1 MHRCVCA
8 ALAVLSLVGAS
19 PTPGSAPPRSVPW
32 KASRLDKPNEH
43 VIFLQYGETE
53 PALKLK
59 ETMPVEEL
67 NPTHYPA
74 RRAAAVAQ
82 HFLNARHGSPYK
94 WFHVEQVQSATLEEI
109 AGVGAK
115 YHVVFSAKEGVC
127 NQSVGLCTA
136 DVLFPEA
143 GGDQTAPQVQCSCE
157 GPLAINA
164 SAQEEAFYRRLRG
177 SNSPVTGNNIP
188 DSFGFI
194 APDMKPLWILAGVA
208 SSFVMLKE
216 SNENTLYNLAQV
228 ANVTQLESEDKQLK
242 FQYHVLLH
250 EMVSQEII
258 HWKLLVTWAPAGGVS
273 VLHPERQPHCHD
285 CVLPPAT
292 APKERSDPE

>member
-1 MHRCVCA
+1 KLQEWEQSITWSSQQRKVSVIWLLIS
-8 ALAVLSLVGAS
+8 LAVSL
-19 PTPGSAPPRSVPW
+19 PP
-32 KASRLDKPNEH
+32 
-43 VIFLQYGETE
+43 
-53 PALKLK
+53 
-59 ETMPVEEL
+59 PV
-67 NPTHYPA
+67 
-74 RRAAAVAQ
+74 Q
-82 HFLNARHGSPYK
+82 
-94 WFHVEQVQSATLEEI
+94 Q
-109 AGVGAK
+109 
-115 YHVVFSAKEGVC
+115 
-127 NQSVGLCTA
+127 QSVGLCTA

-177 SNSPVTGNNIP
+177 SNSPVTGNSIP
-188 DSFGFI
+188 GMCATRSHSFGFI

-292 APKERSDPE
+292 APKERSDPECSSPMPEMMVSLLSVSKWTLKPHHGEVGVGAGGKGVPTGTVNPKQGTDIASKHLFHILPRREREE